1 MKGEPRCRIF
11 REWYEMLMPLHE
23 MEPKK
28 WLRFYEATLNYVYR
42 LVTPDFSDD
51 AELQDLW
58 DQSNIRPYDSRNDKP
73 GWVKVYKRK
82 RRV

>member
-11 REWYEMLMPLHE
+11 REWYEMLEPLHKR
-23 MEPKK
+23 EPHQ

-42 LVTPDFSDD
+42 LIPPDFSDD
-51 AELQDLW
+51 TELQELW
-58 DQSNIRPYDSRNDKP
+58 NRSNIRPYDSRNDNP
-73 GWVKVYKRK
+73 GWIKVYKRK

>member
-73 GWVKVYKRK
+73 LHR
-82 RRV
+82 